1 MGATGIYF
9 DGTAA
14 DARAHMLHIVQRD
27 ILTSNEKLFDY
38 SFAKDTTDNTT
49 EIYCAVADVR
59 YPVFLGLVVLY
70 QFDKKEKEI
79 WYRSYEESAFPYHC
93 NCSKKILDSLSPI
106 SEIAKAY
113 NWSDTSRENAKKW
126 RKGCLAQIAEQKRKK
141 KLHAEIKKAVSIERT
156 DKPFKIKTS
165 VNTYNYWSLSD
176 FKISGKFLKT
186 GTCNF
191 NCGNMRTAKFFLQ
204 EFQKAFLSG
213 KAGYN
218 TIAMTAF

>member
-27 ILTSNEKLFDY
+27 ILTVNERLFDY

-59 YPVFLGLVVLY
+59 YPVFFGLVVLY

-79 WYRSYEESAFPYHC
+79 WYRYYEESAFPYHC

-106 SEIAKAY
+106 SEIAKAFE
-113 NWSDTSRENAKKW
+113 WGDTSRENAENW
-126 RKGCLAQIAEQKRKK
+126 RKGCLAQIAEQKKK
-141 KLHAEIKKAVSIERT
+141 KALQRKIKKAVSIERT
-156 DKPFKIKTS
+156 DKPFKIKIS
-165 VNTYNYWSLSD
+165 VNTYNYWSLAN

-186 GTCNF
+186 GTCIF
-191 NCGNMRTAKFFLQ
+191 NCGDMGTAKFFLQ
-204 EFQKAFLSG
+204 EIQKAFLEG

-218 TIAMTAF
+218 AITCTAF